1 VRDNPD
7 ALEPDVLKRIH
18 SGWLP
23 VLIAA
28 VFAASCPAHA
38 EYPDKPLRLIV
49 PFPPGGGTDILVR
62 AIGPKLTETWGQP
75 VVVDNRGG
83 ANGMIGAAFAAKA
96 PPDGQTI
103 LAVPAGY
110 AVNPSIY
117 ANLPYNPEKD
127 LAPVTQIATSPM
139 ILVVHPSL
147 PVKSVREL
155 IALARIRPGQIN
167 YATSGNGSPPHL
179 AAEYFKT
186 MAGVK
191 LVHIP
196 YKGPSAAMIDLMSGQ
211 ISLYFMNMQ
220 TALPHVKSG
229 KLRAL
234 AVTSPTRFPAV
245 PELPTMAEA
254 GVPGYEMTNWYA
266 LLVPG
271 GTPKDIIAKINA
283 EVVRI
288 LNSPAIRERLASEG
302 AIVVGSTPEQFAAF
316 LKQEMAKF
324 AKIVKAS
331 GMTAT
336 D

>member
-1 VRDNPD
+1 
-7 ALEPDVLKRIH
+7 
-18 SGWLP
+18 
-23 VLIAA
+23 
-28 VFAASCPAHA
+28 
-38 EYPDKPLRLIV
+38 
-49 PFPPGGGTDILVR
+49 
-62 AIGPKLTETWGQP
+62 
-75 VVVDNRGG
+75 
-83 ANGMIGAAFAAKA
+83 
-96 PPDGQTI
+96 
-103 LAVPAGY
+103 
-110 AVNPSIY
+110 
-117 ANLPYNPEKD
+117 
-127 LAPVTQIATSPM
+127 M

-229 KLRAL
+229 RLRAL
-234 AVTSPTRFPAV
+234 AVTSPTRFPAMA
-245 PELPTMAEA
+245 ELPTVAEA
-254 GVPGYEMTNWYA
+254 GVPGYEMTNWYG

-271 GTPKDIIAKINA
+271 GTPKDLIGKINA

-302 AIVVGSTPEQFAAF
+302 AIVVGSTPEGFAAF
-316 LKQEMAKF
+316 LRQEMAKF